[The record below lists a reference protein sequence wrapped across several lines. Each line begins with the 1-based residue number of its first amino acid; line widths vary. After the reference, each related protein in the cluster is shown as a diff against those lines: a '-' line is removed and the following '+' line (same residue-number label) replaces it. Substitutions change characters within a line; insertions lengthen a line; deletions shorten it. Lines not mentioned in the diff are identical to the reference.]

1 MNGGRL
7 TPVQMAVGVLIC
19 SIPTCLFLW
28 FVMGSTPAKICAII
42 ALPLLNIW
50 CFASVFREKHADK
63 KAAKTKLDYLSGDY
77 YRDPAWREEYLRRK
91 YEHGYESCH
100 PKGMRWDMMQR
111 YRRKTE
117 PVTFMV
123 MSALLLAGCVC
134 GLVTARGEW
143 KTWVL
148 MPVGFVI
155 FGYVFWINWS
165 EFTARPVRKW
175 LKEYKDSPELEQF
188 RKSWEHG
195 RILSYQKGHAL
206 NGICLSPDHIILYDK
221 KEVHTV
227 ELSVAESM
235 TREIMREKTYQDNTY
250 ADERYRF
257 FAVLHITTAQGKF
270 ILKTE
275 LDEFQT
281 EMVIEEFQRL
291 KGQPAVQ
298 TDVTDHAV
306 YETVM

>member
-1 MNGGRL
+1 MNGWRP
-7 TPVQMAVGVLIC
+7 TPVQAAVGVLIC
-19 SIPTCLFLW
+19 SIPAGLFLW
-28 FVMGSTPAKICAII
+28 FAVGDMPAKLCAAI

-50 CFASVFREKHADK
+50 FFAAIFREKRADK
-63 KAAKTKLDYLSGDY
+63 KAAEKHRDYLSGDY
-77 YRDPAWREEYLRRK
+77 FRDPAWREKYLRRK
-91 YEHGYESCH
+91 YEHGYEACH
-100 PKGMRWDMMQR
+100 PKGMRYDMMQR

-123 MSALLLAGCVC
+123 MSLLLLAGCVC
-134 GLVTARGEW
+134 GLVTAHDEW

-148 MPVGFVI
+148 MPVGLLI

-175 LKEYKDSPELEQF
+175 LREYKDSPELEAF

-195 RILSYQKGHAL
+195 RILSYQKGHAM
-206 NGICLSPDHIILYDK
+206 NGICLSPAHIILYNK

-227 ELSVAESM
+227 ELCVADSM
-235 TREIMREKTYQDNTY
+235 TREIVREKTYQDY
-250 ADERYRF
+250 AYAAERFRF
-257 FAVLHITTAQGKF
+257 FAVLHITTAEGKF
-270 ILKTE
+270 TLKTE

-281 EMVIEEFQRL
+281 EMAVEEFQRL

-298 TDVTDHAV
+298 TDVTEQSV
-306 YETVM
+306 YETVT